1 MRKAFDTVNHCI
13 LLEKLC
19 AYGFRGKF
27 NKLILSYLTNRQQ
40 FVVNSNGTSR
50 QQVISYGVPQGSVL
64 GPLFFLLYIND
75 INKIVSKSE
84 LSLFADD
91 TAILASFPTTRVND
105 YFKNDVLKTDDWC
118 VRNKLSISSTKCKIL
133 PFGKQ
138 CCDNDFSLAGENI
151 GFTNCFKYSGVI
163 IDSQIKFTDHV
174 KTVCRL
180 GRFNGIMYKGRVSFS
195 RKMLLKFYLA
205 YVVPII
211 SYGLLVYG
219 STSKTN
225 LEKIYI
231 CQKRILRTIFF
242 KRKYDHI
249 TTKFNDLG
257 IDTVHEIYLTQLFK
271 ETIFQYL
278 KRSPLDFLNV
288 SNYSNKRNTRS
299 TSNGMIPFY
308 RYRTETMENSLSFK
322 IVKCFNFLMS
332 NKLLPDKIETYSQ
345 EQLSKFLKVFKK
357 NYILDNVQLVDNFF

>member
-1 MRKAFDTVNHCI
+1 MGLALFIDQWKAFDTVNHCFF
-13 LLEKLC
+13 LEKIC

-27 NKLILSYLTNRQQ
+27 DKLILNYLTNRQQ
-40 FVVNSNGTSR
+40 FKVNSKSTSR
-50 QQVISYGVPQGSVL
+50 QQVISYRVPQGSVL
-64 GPLFFLLYIND
+64 RPLFFLLYFSH

-84 LSLFADD
+84 FSLFADD
-91 TAILASFPTTRVND
+91 TAILASFPTARVND
-105 YFKNDVLKTDDWC
+105 FFKNDLLKTDDWC
-118 VRNKLSISSTKCKIL
+118 VRNKLSINSTKYKIL

-138 CCDNDFSLAGENI
+138 CLDNDFSLAVENI
-151 GFTNCFKYSGVI
+151 GFTICFKYLGVI
-163 IDSQIKFTDHV
+163 IDSHLKFTDHV
-174 KTVCRL
+174 ETVCRKL
-180 GRFNGIMYKGRVSFS
+180 GRFKGIMYKGTVVFS

-249 TTKFNDLG
+249 TIKFNDLG
-257 IDTVHEIYLTQLFK
+257 INTVHEIYVTQLYK

-278 KRSPLDFLNV
+278 KNSPLDFLNV
-288 SNYSNKRNTRS
+288 SNNSN
-299 TSNGMIPFY
+299 
-308 RYRTETMENSLSFK
+308 
-322 IVKCFNFLMS
+322 
-332 NKLLPDKIETYSQ
+332 
-345 EQLSKFLKVFKK
+345 
-357 NYILDNVQLVDNFF
+357 